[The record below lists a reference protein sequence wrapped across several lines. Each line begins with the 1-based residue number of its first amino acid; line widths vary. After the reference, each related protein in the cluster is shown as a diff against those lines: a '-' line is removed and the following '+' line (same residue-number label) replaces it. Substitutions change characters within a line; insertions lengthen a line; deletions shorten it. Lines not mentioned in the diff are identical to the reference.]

1 MKLLIKYPAILL
13 LLLITIG
20 SFDAFAQP
28 VNLGGSNINFLQPKE
43 YVIGPIL
50 VEGVDDFDP
59 NAIKL
64 ISGLKEG
71 SRVTVP
77 GDDFSNGIK
86 RLWAQKYFSDVQIYA
101 SKIVGNTIFL
111 TIKLQGRKRLAGK
124 FYDNVTK
131 AKADKLEE
139 VVTAQSG
146 QLITETMIAR
156 TKSQI
161 RGYYQEKG
169 YYFTTVD
176 IQVEDDTLAN
186 NAQTFRITVDKK
198 KRVKIKDIVFKGA
211 ESIKHYKLRRAMKDT
226 KRQSIARIFSR
237 SKYQVTAYKRDKNL
251 MMEEFKAIGLRDA
264 YILKDTVYAIS
275 PKRLMIEIDIKEGEK
290 YYFGEHEWMGNTKY
304 RSTFLDTVYG
314 IKAGD
319 VYNKSLMDQRL
330 FQSPD
335 SRDISS
341 LYLDKGHLFFNL
353 TPVEM
358 KVVDHKISYEFRIKE
373 GKPARVKNIIIKGNT
388 KTNDHVILREI
399 RTKPGDLFSRQD
411 IIRTQRELAQLGF
424 LDPEQFGVNPIP
436 NPVDGTVDI
445 EYSVVEKSSDQ
456 IELSGG
462 WGGGRLI
469 GTLGLSFNNFSLR
482 NMFKKGAWA
491 PLPSGDGQKLSIR
504 AQTNGKFFQSYNF
517 SFTEPWLGGKKPNNF
532 SLWANYSNSSNGV
545 SRSDD
550 NYQGIGITGVG
561 VGWGTR
567 LKWPDDYFS
576 SYLEGSYQYYDVRNY
591 GSIFSFGNGYSNNI
605 SAKFVLSRNAIQ
617 GNPIYPSGGSKFT
630 LTTKATLPYSLWDGI
645 SDYSE
650 VSEQAKNKYTEYYKI
665 KFTGEWYLPL
675 TKDKKL
681 MIVPRFGFGFL
692 GAYNKDKGISPF
704 ERFYMGGSGLSGFQ
718 LDGREIIAM
727 RGYDDQAISSGTGD
741 PIITKF
747 SVELRY
753 PISLNPSATIYALV
767 FAEAGNT
774 FTSWKT
780 FNPFRL
786 KSSAGLGL
794 RIFLPMFGLLGVD
807 YGFGFNNLD
816 THSSGY
822 GANNADIL
830 EKGWRGQ
837 FHFTI
842 GMNLGEL

>member
-1 MKLLIKYPAILL
+1 MKLFIKYPAILL
-13 LLLITIG
+13 LLLITLG

-77 GDDFSNGIK
+77 GDEFSNGIK

-101 SKIVGNTIFL
+101 TKIVGNTIFL

-156 TKSQI
+156 TKRQI

-186 NAQTFRITVDKK
+186 NAQTFRINVDKK
-198 KRVKIKDIVFKGA
+198 KRVKIKDIVFKGVT
-211 ESIKHYKLRRAMKDT
+211 SIKQYKLRKAMKDT

-264 YILKDTVYAIS
+264 FIVKDTVYAIN
-275 PKRLMIEIDIKEGEK
+275 PKRLMIEIDINEGEK
-290 YYFGEHEWMGNTKY
+290 YYFGEHEWTGNTKY

-545 SRSDD
+545 SKTLDT
-550 NYQGIGITGVG
+550 YQGIGITGVG

-645 SDYSE
+645 TDYSE
-650 VSEQAKNKYTEYYKI
+650 VTEQAKNKYTEYYKI

-692 GAYNKDKGISPF
+692 GAYNKNKGISPF